1 MKLIEWILKISN
13 DRIKEWIQLLPKL
26 YENNMGWGSLRFMK
40 RFIKR
45 KLFQPMLY
53 EYNLGSYWIHSL
65 WFNFLLIS
73 IID

>member
-13 DRIKEWIQLLPKL
+13 DRITEWIQLLPKL

-40 RFIKR
+40 RFIKKR

-65 WFNFLLIS
+65 
-73 IID
+73 